1 MSGHSDPFSGKG
13 TGMTT
18 SFILF
23 LKEKRDQIVREN
35 PHFQQKEIAS
45 LGGKLWRELPQV
57 QKDLYKQRA
66 DVMFREKRERMA
78 FFHYQQAGLISNPES
93 SIVANNAPK
102 GKRGRKPK
110 NILSEFKIEEDIL
123 LYNSGAEDQHE
134 E

>member
-1 MSGHSDPFSGKG
+1 MIMGGNSDSGKG
-13 TGMTT
+13 MGMTT

-57 QKDLYKQRA
+57 QRDLYKQRA

-78 FFHYQQAGLISNPES
+78 MLQQQQAGFISNPES
-93 SIVANNAPK
+93 SIV
-102 GKRGRKPK
+102 
-110 NILSEFKIEEDIL
+110 S
-123 LYNSGAEDQHE
+123 
-134 E
+134 

>member
-1 MSGHSDPFSGKG
+1 MAERDKQRNQLEKSTGMIMSGHLDPFSGKG

-57 QKDLYKQRA
+57 
-66 DVMFREKRERMA
+66 
-78 FFHYQQAGLISNPES
+78 
-93 SIVANNAPK
+93 
-102 GKRGRKPK
+102 
-110 NILSEFKIEEDIL
+110 
-123 LYNSGAEDQHE
+123 
-134 E
+134 